1 MINKTQKELWDIKD
15 DMAKEFEYDMEKL
28 VTYLRLKAKT
38 GKEDISYIPEQT
50 EAEQNT
56 YKHP

>member
-15 DMAKEFEYDMEKL
+15 DMAKEFGYDMEKL
-28 VTYLRLKAKT
+28 VKYLGFKAKT
-38 GKEDISYIPEQT
+38 GKKDISYIPEQT

-56 YKHP
+56 CRHP